1 MNNAPLIITKVYDF
15 LLYLI
20 PQISDL
26 PRSQRYLL
34 GDRLE
39 LASFDVLETLLDAC
53 YSPSKLTLLKTAN
66 VKLEKIRY
74 YIRLCKDLK
83 LINLHRYEVLSKMI
97 NEIGMQ
103 LGGWIKQQG
112 HRS

>member
-39 LASFDVLETLLDAC
+39 LAAFDVLEILLEAC
-53 YSPSKLTLLKTAN
+53 YSQSKLPLLKTAN

-74 YIRLCKDLK
+74 YIRLSKDLK
-83 LINLHRYEVLSKMI
+83 LIS
-97 NEIGMQ
+97 MQ
-103 LGGWIKQQG
+103 RNVHGAVFRIADFFEQVVG
-112 HRS
+112 